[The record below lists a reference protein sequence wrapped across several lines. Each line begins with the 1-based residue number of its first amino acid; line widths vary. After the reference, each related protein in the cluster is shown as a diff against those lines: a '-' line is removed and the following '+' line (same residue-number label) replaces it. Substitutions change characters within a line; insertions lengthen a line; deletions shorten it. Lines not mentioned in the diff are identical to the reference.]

1 MNNRLAAVWLMVWLM
16 IGLPAVA
23 HGQPAVKFLSG
34 LNQANNVEKAIRADY
49 LVCTRV
55 IGTGDARC
63 SYVRYLVRPDRV
75 QFVVLWSEP
84 EFTVS
89 LYPGVAQ
96 SFMGDW
102 DRAADTCGIYE
113 KLSGFAY
120 SKTDGNTVRP
130 FAFGNFNYSQALL
143 AETPRG
149 FKHWE
154 HALPGQ
160 FVVEQGRRRYPKSR
174 LGQDHVATFLEDRVV
189 STSWRSTKG
198 APPFTS
204 AYEYQD
210 GLLKRLNASLPA
222 HEYSIPADKYFKSQ
236 LREAGVTSNIRHVK
250 VSHRNGGRQVV
261 VDYETNPKIKNSL
274 PKSIAVSSQSP
285 TARIENIQS
294 AILIDWALTDE
305 IWPPLNEEHLEELK
319 FMTRRLRS
327 RFSTYWSERFASP
340 EAKQLLAE
348 LQRLA
353 ETESAPDTRIAA
365 NSMLVTAAILSWDHS
380 SIRELTQAYLNTA
393 STNGMRAYL
402 PEIAMELIK
411 RAAWSGD
418 QQIFDTVVD
427 VAAEEMAKLSWS
439 EKLDGL
445 LNCRASTVTA
455 FALLRLSLG
464 GDITKP
470 LDFSAIESP
479 TDRLRCCVLIASLMP
494 SIKAERAGLKDKAFQ
509 RFDRVASQLAPAGR
523 LRQLQ
528 ASAATEAQKTFQAM
542 SQDQQ
547 EIWRAELMKI
557 QSWSAQ

>member
-1 MNNRLAAVWLMVWLM
+1 MNNRLAALWLM

-34 LNQANNVEKAIRADY
+34 LNQANNVEQAIRADY
-49 LVCTRV
+49 LVCSRV

-96 SFMGDW
+96 SYMGDW
-102 DRAADTCGIYE
+102 DRAADSCGIYE
-113 KLSGFAY
+113 KLGGFAY
-120 SKTDGNTVRP
+120 AKTDGNTVRP

-261 VDYETNPKIKNSL
+261 VDYETNPKIENSL
-274 PKSIAVSSQSP
+274 PRSIAVSSQSP

-294 AILIDWALTDE
+294 AILVDWALTDE
-305 IWPPLNEEHLEELK
+305 VWPPLNEGHLQELK
-319 FMTRRLRS
+319 LTTRRLRS
-327 RFSTYWSERFASP
+327 QFSTYWSERFAM
-340 EAKQLLAE
+340 E
-348 LQRLA
+348 RMA
-353 ETESAPDTRIAA
+353 ETIAGEFA
-365 NSMLVTAAILSWDHS
+365 DLSVW
-380 SIRELTQAYLNTA
+380 A
-393 STNGMRAYL
+393 SRQECD
-402 PEIAMELIK
+402 P
-411 RAAWSGD
+411 
-418 QQIFDTVVD
+418 VVA
-427 VAAEEMAKLSWS
+427 VEEKH
-439 EKLDGL
+439 
-445 LNCRASTVTA
+445 
-455 FALLRLSLG
+455 
-464 GDITKP
+464 
-470 LDFSAIESP
+470 
-479 TDRLRCCVLIASLMP
+479 
-494 SIKAERAGLKDKAFQ
+494 
-509 RFDRVASQLAPAGR
+509 
-523 LRQLQ
+523 
-528 ASAATEAQKTFQAM
+528 
-542 SQDQQ
+542 
-547 EIWRAELMKI
+547 
-557 QSWSAQ
+557 